1 MTSRPNPRILLRLL
15 SLLSPYRT
23 RLILAAMALLVASG
37 SVLLVGQGLRL
48 VIDQGFIAE
57 DAARLNQ
64 ALLGLLAIVVLLAGA
79 SALRY
84 YLVTWIG
91 ERLAGDLRRRV
102 FDHLLTLEPAFFEQG
117 PAGRENVG
125 THRDRIDT
133 DRVDPEEA
141 DQAKPGGVRQE
152 PPRDPASHGGAG
164 EIQSRLTADT
174 SVLQSLFGS
183 SLSVA
188 LRNLLML
195 IGAVVMMVATQPW
208 LSAVV
213 LLGIPATLLPILWYG
228 RRVRRLSR
236 SSQDR
241 VAELGRYAGEAL
253 TGIRTLQAFGHEPI
267 DRRDYGA
274 RVEGAF
280 ATAIDRTRQRAWLTG
295 IAMLVVFTAVGL
307 MLWQGGHAVLAGDM
321 SAGELSAFVFY
332 AVLAAG
338 GVAALAE
345 VAGDVQRAAGAAERL
360 LELLDARPTITAPTT
375 PRALPHPVQGAIG
388 IEGVRFAYPNRADAP
403 ALDGIE
409 VHIRPGERVA
419 LVGPSGAGKSTLLH
433 LLLRFYDPQAGR
445 LTLDGIDLRELDPQA
460 LRAQLGLVSQEP
472 VLFTGSAAENIRYG
486 KPEAS
491 LDEVREAARDA
502 NALAFIEALPR
513 GFDTPLGPGG
523 VQLSGGQRQRLAI
536 ARALL
541 RDPRVLLL
549 DEATSA
555 LDAES
560 ERVVQEALDRLMRG
574 RTSLVIAHRLATV
587 IAADRLLVFDQ
598 GKLVASGRHADL
610 LKESTLYRQLA
621 SLQFTPDLA

>member
-1 MTSRPNPRILLRLL
+1 MTSRPHPRILLRLL
-15 SLLSPYRT
+15 SLLSPYRI
-23 RLILAAMALLVASG
+23 RLILAAVALLVASG
-37 SVLLVGQGLRL
+37 SVLLVGQGLKM

-64 ALLGLLAIVVLLAGA
+64 ALLGLLVIVALLAGA

-91 ERLAGDLRRRV
+91 ERLAGDLRRQV
-102 FDHLLTLEPAFFEQG
+102 FDHLLTLEPAFFEQESAT
-117 PAGRENVG
+117 AGG
-125 THRDRIDT
+125 
-133 DRVDPEEA
+133 A
-141 DQAKPGGVRQE
+141 G
-152 PPRDPASHGGAG
+152 HGGAG

-195 IGAVVMMVATQPW
+195 IGAVIMMVATQPW

-236 SSQDR
+236 SSQDQ

-253 TGIRTLQAFGHEPI
+253 TGIRTLQAFGHEDI

-274 RVEGAF
+274 RVETAF
-280 ATAIDRTRQRAWLTG
+280 TTAINRTRQRAWLTG

-360 LELLDARPTITAPTT
+360 LELLDARPTITAPAV
-375 PRALPHPVQGAIG
+375 PRTLPDRVEGAIG
-388 IEGVRFAYPNRADAP
+388 IEAVRFAYPNRPGTP
-403 ALDGIE
+403 ALDGINL
-409 VHIRPGERVA
+409 HIRPGERVA

-445 LTLDGIDLRELDPQA
+445 LTLDGIDLREFDPHT

-472 VLFTGSAAENIRYG
+472 VLFSGSAADNIRYG

-491 LDEVREAARDA
+491 PQDVREAARDA
-502 NALAFIEALPR
+502 NALSFIEALPD
-513 GFDTPLGPGG
+513 GFETPLGPGG

-598 GKLVASGRHADL
+598 GRLVASGSHTNL
-610 LKESTLYRQLA
+610 LESSALYRQLA
-621 SLQFTPDLA
+621 SLQFTTNISRRDAK